1 MYRILTDL
9 ALNDSNK
16 DFIVPTGRQHK
27 LEWGYASLASTAVV
41 GNRQMIIE
49 LIAADGTTV
58 LVSASAGAV
67 QAASLTNRYNF
78 APGSQRGAAFVASQI
93 DTPILPNFLAIEGQ
107 RFRIRDSAAIDAA
120 ADDLLITIGINDM
133 GVYTRDAA
141 DQY

>member
-9 ALNDSNK
+9 ALTDSTK

-27 LEWGYASLASTAVV
+27 LEWGFASLASTATV
-41 GNRQMIIE
+41 GNRQMVIE

-78 APGSQRGAAFVASQI
+78 APGSQRGSAFVASQI
-93 DTPILPNFLAIEGQ
+93 ETPTFPNFLAIEGQ
-107 RFRIRDSAAIDAA
+107 RLRIRDSAAIDAA
-120 ADDLLITIGINDM
+120 ADDLLITLGINYM
-133 GVYTRDAA
+133 GMYSRDAV
-141 DQY
+141 DEY